1 MKHNV
6 KVTDF
11 SLTPAISSYLE
22 SRINHL
28 DKFVSPDNK
37 EATMCYV
44 EIGKT
49 TNHHK
54 KGDLFVAEFT
64 VHIGGKS
71 FRASTKQEDLYAAID
86 IVTEEMTEELRTFKD
101 RKVSAIKRGGAK
113 LKSLIKGIY
122 DRTDR

>member
-11 SLTPAISSYLE
+11 SLTPAISDYLE
-22 SRINHL
+22 SRVNHL
-28 DKFVSPDNK
+28 DKFISPENK
-37 EATMCYV
+37 DATMCYV

-54 KGDLFVAEFT
+54 KGDLFEAEFT

-71 FRASTKQEDLYAAID
+71 FRAIAKEEDLYTALD
-86 IVTEEMTEELRTFKD
+86 IVTEEMTEELRSFKD
-101 RKVSAIKRGGAK
+101 KNVSAVKRGGAK
-113 LKSLIKGIY
+113 LKSLIKSFY
-122 DRTDR
+122 DRTGR